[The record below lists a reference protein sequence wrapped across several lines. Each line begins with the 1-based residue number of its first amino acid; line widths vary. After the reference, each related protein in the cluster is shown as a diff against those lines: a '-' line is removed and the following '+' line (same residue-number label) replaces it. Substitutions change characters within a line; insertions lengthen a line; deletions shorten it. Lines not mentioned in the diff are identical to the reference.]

1 LTERGIGPVAL
12 EKRSESVCFGGR
24 IGVYAHAS
32 KETGTEMKFAVYLP
46 PAAEHAPCPALYYL
60 AGLEC
65 TQDTFVQ
72 KAGALRLAS
81 SLGLIL
87 VAPDTSPR
95 GAGVPGEDE
104 SWDLGT
110 SAGFYLDATQAPW
123 APHYRMGSYV
133 NEELPALIGANFP
146 VKPGVQ
152 GIMGHSMG
160 GHGALISALRHP
172 GKWHSLSALA
182 PICHPTDVPWGEKAF
197 TAYLGPDRAGWEAFD
212 ASLLMAKQAFP
223 GPILVDQG
231 MADKFLPAQ
240 LRPEALE
247 RAAQTSGQA
256 LTVRRHEG
264 YDHSYWFIQTV
275 IADHLEHHAREL
287 GRL

>member
-1 LTERGIGPVAL
+1 MPAEI
-12 EKRSESVCFGGR
+12 RSQSRSFGGS

-32 KETGTEMKFAVYLP
+32 EATGTEMKFSVYLP
-46 PAAEHAPCPALYYL
+46 PAAEKGPCPAVYYL

-72 KAGALRLAS
+72 KAGALRVAS
-81 SLGLIL
+81 ALGLIL

-95 GAGVPGEDE
+95 GAGVAGEDD

-123 APHYRMGSYV
+123 AAHYRMGTYV
-133 NEELPALIGANFP
+133 NEELPTLIAGQFP

-160 GHGALISALRHP
+160 GHGALISALRYP
-172 GKWHSLSALA
+172 GKWHSVSALA
-182 PICHPTDVPWGEKAF
+182 PISNPVAVPWGEKAF
-197 TAYLGPDRAGWEAFD
+197 SAYLGAERAGWDDFD
-212 ASLLMAKQAFP
+212 ASILMGRTAFP
-223 GPILVDQG
+223 GPVLVDQG
-231 MADKFLPAQ
+231 LADKFLATQ

-247 RAAQTSGQA
+247 AAAAKSGQA
-256 LTVRRHEG
+256 LTLRRHEG

-287 GRL
+287 GKVG

>member
-1 LTERGIGPVAL
+1 MPAEIISQSRA
-12 EKRSESVCFGGR
+12 FGGS

-32 KETGTEMKFAVYLP
+32 AATGTDMKFAVYLP
-46 PAAEHAPCPALYYL
+46 PAAEKGPCPAVYYL

-72 KAGALRLAS
+72 KAGALRVAS
-81 SLGLIL
+81 ALGLIL

-123 APHYRMGSYV
+123 ATHYRMGSYV
-133 NEELPALIGANFP
+133 NEELPALIAAEFP

-160 GHGALISALRHP
+160 GHGALISALRYP
-172 GKWHSLSALA
+172 GKWKSLSAVA
-182 PICHPTDVPWGEKAF
+182 PISNPVAVPWGEKAF
-197 TAYLGPDRAGWEAFD
+197 SAYLGADRAVWGDFD
-212 ASLLMAKQAFP
+212 ASVLMTRKAFP
-223 GPILVDQG
+223 GPVLVDQG
-231 MADKFLPAQ
+231 LADKFLTTQ
-240 LRPEALE
+240 LHPEALE
-247 RAAQTSGQA
+247 AAAAKSGQA
-256 LTVRRHEG
+256 LTLRRHEG

-275 IADHLEHHAREL
+275 IADHLEHHARQL
-287 GRL
+287 AKVG

>member
-1 LTERGIGPVAL
+1 MSL
-12 EKRSESVCFGGR
+12 EKRSESLCFDGR
-24 IGVYAHAS
+24 LAIYAHAS
-32 KETGTEMKFAVYLP
+32 TATATEMKFAVYLP
-46 PAAEHAPCPALYYL
+46 PAAAHGPCPALYYL

-72 KAGALRLAS
+72 KAGALRVAS
-81 SLGLIL
+81 ALGLIL

-110 SAGFYLDATQAPW
+110 SAGFYLDATEAPW
-123 APHYRMGSYV
+123 AAHYRMGSYI
-133 NEELPALIGANFP
+133 NEELPALIGARFP

-160 GHGALISALRHP
+160 GHGALISALRYP
-172 GKWHSLSALA
+172 EKWRSVSALA
-182 PICHPTDVPWGEKAF
+182 PICHPIDVPWGQKAF
-197 TAYLGPDRAGWEAFD
+197 GAYLGPDRSMWEAFD
-212 ASLLMAKQAFP
+212 ASVLMARQAFP
-223 GPILVDQG
+223 GPVLVDQG
-231 MADKFLPAQ
+231 LADKFLPTQ

-247 RAAQTSGQA
+247 AAAHKSGQK
-256 LTVRRHEG
+256 LTLRRHEG

-287 GRL
+287 SRP

>member
-1 LTERGIGPVAL
+1 M
-12 EKRSESVCFGGR
+12 KSESRAWGGK
-24 IGVYAHAS
+24 IAVYSHAS
-32 KETGTEMKFAVYLP
+32 AATGTEMKFSVYLP
-46 PAAEHAPCPALYYL
+46 PAAENGPCPAVYYL

-72 KAGALRLAS
+72 KAGALRVAS
-81 SLGLIL
+81 ALGLIL

-123 APHYRMGSYV
+123 AAHYRMGTYV
-133 NEELPALIGANFP
+133 NEELPTLIAAQFP

-160 GHGALISALRHP
+160 GHGALISALRYP

-182 PICHPTDVPWGEKAF
+182 PICNPVAVPWGEKAF
-197 TAYLGPDRAGWEAFD
+197 GAYLGADRAAWQDFD
-212 ASLLMAKQAFP
+212 ASVLMGRTAFP
-223 GPILVDQG
+223 GPVLVDQG
-231 MADKFLPAQ
+231 LADKFLASQ
-240 LRPEALE
+240 LHPEALE
-247 RAAQTSGQA
+247 EAAAKSGQA
-256 LTVRRHEG
+256 LTLRRHKG

-287 GRL
+287 ARAA

>member
-1 LTERGIGPVAL
+1 MAL
-12 EKRSESVCFGGR
+12 EKRSESLCFGGR
-24 IGVYAHAS
+24 LGVYAHAS
-32 KETGTEMKFAVYLP
+32 AATGTEMKLAVYLP
-46 PAAEHAPCPALYYL
+46 PAAGDGPCPALYYL

-81 SLGLIL
+81 ALGLIL

-110 SAGFYLDATQAPW
+110 SAGFYLDATQEPW
-123 APHYRMGSYV
+123 AGHYRMGSYV
-133 NEELPALIGANFP
+133 NEELPALIAEAFP

-160 GHGALISALRHP
+160 GHGALISALRYP
-172 GKWHSLSALA
+172 GKWKSLSALA
-182 PICHPTDVPWGEKAF
+182 PICHPVDVPWGEKAF
-197 TAYLGPDRAGWEAFD
+197 GAYLGPDRAAWQEFD
-212 ASLLMAKQAFP
+212 ASVLMGRHAFP
-223 GPILVDQG
+223 GPVLVDQG
-231 MADKFLPAQ
+231 LADKFLPGQ

-247 RAAQTSGQA
+247 AAAHRSGQV
-256 LTVRRHEG
+256 LNLRRHEG
-264 YDHSYWFIQTV
+264 YDHSYWFIQTF

-287 GRL
+287 NR

>member
-1 LTERGIGPVAL
+1 MTLLV
-12 EKRSESVCFGGR
+12 KSESRSFSGR
-24 IGVYAHAS
+24 IAVFSHSSAA
-32 KETGTEMKFAVYLP
+32 TGTEMKFSVFLP
-46 PAAEHAPCPALYYL
+46 PAAEKGLCPSLYYL

-81 SLGLIL
+81 ELGLIL

-95 GAGVPGEDE
+95 GAGVAGEDE

-123 APHYRMGSYV
+123 AAHYRMGTYV
-133 NEELPALIGANFP
+133 NEELPALVASQFP
-146 VKPGVQ
+146 VKPGAQ

-160 GHGALISALRHP
+160 GHGALISALRYP
-172 GKWHSLSALA
+172 GKWQSLSALA
-182 PICHPTDVPWGEKAF
+182 PISHPVEVPWGEKAF
-197 TAYLGPDRAGWEAFD
+197 SAYLGPDRAGWAAFD
-212 ASLLMAKQAFP
+212 ASVLMGQTAFP
-223 GPILVDQG
+223 GPVLVDQG
-231 MADKFLPAQ
+231 LADKFLATQ

-247 RAAQTSGQA
+247 EAAAKSGQV

-287 GRL
+287 GKVG

>member
-1 LTERGIGPVAL
+1 MPAEA
-12 EKRSESVCFGGR
+12 KSESRAFGGK
-24 IGVYAHAS
+24 IAVYAHAS
-32 KETGTEMKFAVYLP
+32 EATGTEMKFSVYLP
-46 PAAEHAPCPALYYL
+46 PAAEKGPCPAVYYL

-72 KAGALRLAS
+72 KAGALRVAS
-81 SLGLIL
+81 ALGLIL

-123 APHYRMGSYV
+123 AAHYRMGTYV
-133 NEELPALIGANFP
+133 NEELPALVAAQFP

-172 GKWHSLSALA
+172 GKWHSVSALA
-182 PICHPTDVPWGEKAF
+182 PISNPVAVPWGEKAF
-197 TAYLGPDRAGWEAFD
+197 GAYLGEDKAAWQAFD
-212 ASLLMAKQAFP
+212 ASVLMARAAFP
-223 GPILVDQG
+223 GPVLVDQG
-231 MADKFLPAQ
+231 LADKFLATQ

-247 RAAQTSGQA
+247 AAAEKSGQA
-256 LTVRRHEG
+256 LHLRRHEG

-287 GRL
+287 AKVE

>member
-1 LTERGIGPVAL
+1 MPAEL
-12 EKRSESVCFGGR
+12 RSQSFSFGGK
-24 IGVYAHAS
+24 IGVFAHAS
-32 KETGTEMKFAVYLP
+32 EATATEMKFSVYLP
-46 PAAEHAPCPALYYL
+46 PAAEKGLCPALYYL

-65 TQDTFVQ
+65 TPDTFVQ
-72 KAGALRLAS
+72 KAGALRVAS
-81 SLGLIL
+81 ALGLIL
-87 VAPDTSPR
+87 IAPDTSPR

-123 APHYRMGSYV
+123 SAHYRMGTYV
-133 NEELPALIGANFP
+133 NEELPALVAAQFP

-160 GHGALISALRHP
+160 GHGALISALRYP

-182 PICHPTDVPWGEKAF
+182 PISNPTEVPWGHKAF
-197 TAYLGPDRAGWEAFD
+197 GAYLGPNKADWQAFD
-212 ASLLMAKQAFP
+212 ASVLMAQKAFP

-231 MADKFLPAQ
+231 LADKFLETQ

-247 RAAQTSGQA
+247 AAAHKSGQA

-287 GRL
+287 AKVG